1 MKQIKLKPDVP
12 FHNSVDVAVIDFP
25 KGPGGPER
33 QRCKVTA
40 EFAESDVRQL
50 QARGLDFD
58 GAMAYYEDWLYRVI
72 KVHLAQDWEAVSG
85 LDQVLDLI
93 REKVSAYYPQD

>member
-1 MKQIKLKPDVP
+1 MKQIRLKADPP

-25 KGPGGPER
+25 KGPGGEER

-50 QARGLDFD
+50 QSRGLDFD
-58 GAMAYYEDWLYRVI
+58 GAMAYYEDWLYQVI

-85 LDQVLDLI
+85 LNEVMEII
-93 REKVSAYYPQD
+93 REKVRAYY